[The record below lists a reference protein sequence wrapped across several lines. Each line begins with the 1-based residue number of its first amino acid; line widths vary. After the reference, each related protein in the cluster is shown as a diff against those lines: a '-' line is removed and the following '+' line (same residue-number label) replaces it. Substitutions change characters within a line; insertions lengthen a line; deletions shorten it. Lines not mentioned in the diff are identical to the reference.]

1 MLGLKEAIFKL
12 EVLLYNLMP
21 EVYIFLTQNQIFLD
35 YFASQWFLTL
45 FQYDVEDVEQSSLI
59 MLLALMFGSKF
70 IFQVAFQLINHIRSK
85 LQCLSF
91 EEALC
96 YLKDFAS
103 EAHFRSSKFLLE
115 ALENTLI
122 TNELLRELTTVH
134 KRMQEKLPRQSTN
147 SAQATNAMRVKFL
160 RGAGLGKINV
170 RVVWGSSSQRDLLSH
185 SNSLAS
191 VSRFSLIGKSGEQDD
206 AASGSAAA
214 VQIEEI
220 KGDIGDMVPR

>member
-1 MLGLKEAIFKL
+1 MAQQIAIATFLMYLNELGFKSLYTEKMLGLKEAIFKL

-103 EAHFRSSKFLLE
+103 EPHFRSSKFLLE

-122 TNELLRELTTVH
+122 TNELLQELTTVH
-134 KRMQEKLPRQSTN
+134 KRMQEKLPR
-147 SAQATNAMRVKFL
+147 
-160 RGAGLGKINV
+160 
-170 RVVWGSSSQRDLLSH
+170 
-185 SNSLAS
+185 
-191 VSRFSLIGKSGEQDD
+191 
-206 AASGSAAA
+206 
-214 VQIEEI
+214 
-220 KGDIGDMVPR
+220 